1 MTSNEAILCF
11 SNAICTKGLKDEG
24 GNKLRVWD
32 WHTHTT
38 IFKIDNQQGAAIQH
52 GGLCSILCNN
62 LYGKRVW
69 ERIDICTCIT
79 ESLYCTPEITQPCKS
94 IIL

>member
-24 GNKLRVWD
+24 GNKLGVWD

-38 IFKIDNQQGAAIQH
+38 VFKIDNQHNQQGATI
-52 GGLCSILCNN
+52 
-62 LYGKRVW
+62 
-69 ERIDICTCIT
+69 
-79 ESLYCTPEITQPCKS
+79 
-94 IIL
+94 